1 MQASNSD
8 LGMTMIC
15 RRFLISGKVQG
26 VFYRDSARQQ
36 AKLLG
41 LKGWVRNLADGRVE
55 ALVSG
60 EVQAIE
66 TLEKWLEIGP
76 EYAKVTNIEVII
88 ENSDGLPETF
98 EIWPT
103 TSLSN

>member
-1 MQASNSD
+1 MAT
-8 LGMTMIC
+8 LYK
-15 RRFLISGKVQG
+15 RFLVSGRVQG
-26 VFYRDSARQQ
+26 VFYRDSARHL
-36 AKLLG
+36 AKSLG
-41 LKGWVRNLADGRVE
+41 LYGWVRNLADGRVE
-55 ALVSG
+55 LLASG
-60 EVQAIE
+60 EEQAVE

-88 ENSDGLPETF
+88 ESPVGLTESF